1 MNIHDTLASIALALA
16 TLGLRRS
23 PPSEGVYTDRR
34 PVRVRHPLAALPPL
48 HSGAW
53 SGEPKGGM
61 TSHLHGPV
69 APTSIR
75 RALPALVL
83 LARVALYVL
92 LPIVAAATG
101 VPLSE
106 LNQHAAAA
114 LDAVATVA
122 VWYASAQRPAQP
134 KRSKPKAKPRA
145 PALPAPER
153 SKPKRK
159 PKPRP
164 GVSATRPPPRRPAG
178 KTPGR
183 PPR

>member
-1 MNIHDTLASIALALA
+1 
-16 TLGLRRS
+16 
-23 PPSEGVYTDRR
+23 
-34 PVRVRHPLAALPPL
+34 
-48 HSGAW
+48 
-53 SGEPKGGM
+53 M

-83 LARVALYVL
+83 LARVALHVL

-134 KRSKPKAKPRA
+134 KRSKPK
-145 PALPAPER
+145 
-153 SKPKRK
+153 RK

-164 GVSATRPPPRRPAG
+164 GVSATGRRDPATRPPPRRPAG
-178 KTPGR
+178 KTPGDGPGRRPGR